1 MNMDEFKSLLSHFSP
16 KQMLVIGSILLTAI
30 GGPIYYGITLF
41 NDLQSTIEEVK
52 KMSNVETRITV
63 LEDRSKSTER
73 QLVDVMMSNNRAL
86 EKANEAYGKA
96 IEASSVARSSQD
108 KIADTVANVKEDMK
122 ALKKAVTNPLGN

>member
-1 MNMDEFKSLLSHFSP
+1 MDEFKTLLSRFTP
-16 KQMLVIGSILLTAI
+16 KQLLVIGSILLTAV
-30 GGPIYYGITLF
+30 GGPVYYGITLF
-41 NDLQSTIEEVK
+41 NDLNSTIEEVK

-96 IEASSVARSSQD
+96 IEANSVAKSSQD

-122 ALKKAVTNPLGN
+122 ALKKAVVNPLGN

>member
-1 MNMDEFKSLLSHFSP
+1 MDELKSLLSHFSP

-41 NDLQSTIEEVK
+41 NDLQSTIDEVK

-108 KIADTVANVKEDMK
+108 KIADTVTNVKEDMK

>member
-1 MNMDEFKSLLSHFSP
+1 MDELKSLLSRFSP
-16 KQMLVIGSILLTAI
+16 KQLLVIGSILLTAV

-41 NDLQSTIEEVK
+41 NDLNSTIEEVK

-96 IEASSVARSSQD
+96 IEANAMARSSQD
-108 KIADTVANVKEDMK
+108 KIADTVTNVKEDMK
-122 ALKKAVTNPLGN
+122 ALKKAVINPLGN

>member
-1 MNMDEFKSLLSHFSP
+1 MDELKSLLSHFSP

-96 IEASSVARSSQD
+96 IEASSIAKTSQD